1 MMKPLA
7 IRLTNI
13 SKRYVLRSSKPT
25 FVEQL
30 FRRGKDFWAL
40 RDVSLE
46 VHRGDRLGIIG
57 VNGSGKSTLLRII
70 AGITASTTGRVETF
84 GLHIASLIDLRAGF
98 HPDLSG
104 KENVYLQG
112 LLLGM
117 RASEIINKY
126 ASVVSFA
133 EIEKFM
139 NSPIYTYSNGMVLRL
154 GFSIA
159 IHSDPD
165 IFVID
170 EVLGGGD
177 EQFRQKCRQKIRE
190 LWGKKKTILY
200 VSHDLDSLLDLCQH
214 TLWLEDGAIQAH
226 GDSQAIVQAYLS
238 KSRGSAINFQKT

>member
-46 VHRGDRLGIIG
+46 VHRGDRQGIIG

-84 GLHIASLIDLRAGF
+84 GLRIASLIDLRAGF

-104 KENVYLQG
+104 KENVFLQG

-117 RASEIINKY
+117 TTAEIERRYSAI
-126 ASVVSFA
+126 VSFA
-133 EIEKFM
+133 EIEEFM
-139 NSPIYTYSNGMVLRL
+139 DSPTYTYSTGLALRL
-154 GFSIA
+154 G
-159 IHSDPD
+159 
-165 IFVID
+165 V
-170 EVLGGGD
+170 
-177 EQFRQKCRQKIRE
+177 
-190 LWGKKKTILY
+190 
-200 VSHDLDSLLDLCQH
+200 
-214 TLWLEDGAIQAH
+214 
-226 GDSQAIVQAYLS
+226 
-238 KSRGSAINFQKT
+238 